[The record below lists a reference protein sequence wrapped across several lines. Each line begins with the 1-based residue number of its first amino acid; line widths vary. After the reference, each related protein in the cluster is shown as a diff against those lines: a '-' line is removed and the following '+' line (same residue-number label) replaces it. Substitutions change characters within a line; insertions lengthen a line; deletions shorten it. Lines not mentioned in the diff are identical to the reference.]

1 MAQKPYKPD
10 IEYIQKYYSYGS
22 EAKVIE
28 FKPVYKKP
36 KTQLP
41 KPKKDPV
48 TKIFVDPVALC
59 GLMVAVVMLLVMVLG
74 IIQFD
79 LACKENQ
86 AVRSC
91 LTQLQDTNVHLNHVY
106 HTGYDLETVEQQALA
121 LGMVP
126 VDQVRTIHVNVT
138 VPVAEPE
145 PTWWDDVVWFVT
157 GLFA

>member
-28 FKPVYKKP
+28 FKPVYKTP

-41 KPKKDPV
+41 KPKKE
-48 TKIFVDPVALC
+48 KITRISVDPVALC
-59 GLMVAVVMLLVMVLG
+59 GLLVAVVMLLVMVAGVIRFEVLCTEHQRMRG
-74 IIQFD
+74 Y
-79 LACKENQ
+79 
-86 AVRSC
+86 
-91 LTQLQDTNVHLNHVY
+91 LTQLQDQNVTLNHTY
-106 HTGYDLETVEQQALA
+106 HTGYDLEEIEQQALA

-126 VDQVRTIHVNVT
+126 ADQVKTITVNVT
-138 VPVAEPE
+138 VPQPEPE
-145 PTWWDDVVWFVT
+145 PTLWDDIVWFIT